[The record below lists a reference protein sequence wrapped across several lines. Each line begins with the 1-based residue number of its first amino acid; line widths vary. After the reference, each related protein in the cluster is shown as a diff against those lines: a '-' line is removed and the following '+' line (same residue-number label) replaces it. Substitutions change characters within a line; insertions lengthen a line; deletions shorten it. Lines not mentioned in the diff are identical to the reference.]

1 MSHRILIVDDEP
13 NIVVPLQFLM
23 EQKGYQVRIAENGEA
38 AIEAIETFKPDLV
51 LLDIMLPGIN
61 GFEVCQTI
69 RDNKDLG
76 NIKIVLVTA
85 LGRDIDMEKG
95 IALGADAYITK
106 PFSNTEIVDR
116 VRELLKELE

>member
-13 NIVVPLQFLM
+13 NIVVQLQFLM